1 MPDTEGRVIR
11 FNADISYRYPVT
23 TQRDRN
29 NAQRL
34 QQFMD
39 DTVDPFDRTTLK
51 GHVTA
56 TAFIV
61 DRQREYALML
71 HHRKL
76 NMWLPPGGHCDGN
89 ADVMNTAIRET
100 QEETGIKQVTVVGS
114 DIFDIDIHLIPANS
128 REPEHYH
135 YDVRFLM
142 EVDRNTL
149 TEINNDEALKLE
161 WVKIDR
167 LDDYTQLP
175 SVLVLRDKVEL
186 L

>member
-1 MPDTEGRVIR
+1 MPDTEARVIR

-23 TQRDRN
+23 TQRDRI

-39 DTVDPFDRTTLK
+39 DTVGPFDRTTLE

-89 ADVMNTAIRET
+89 ADVMETAIREI
-100 QEETGIKQVTVVGS
+100 QEETGIKQVTIIGT

-128 REPEHYH
+128 QEPEHYH

-149 TEINNDEALKLE
+149 TQMNNEEALNLE
-161 WVKIDR
+161 WINIAS
-167 LDDYTQLP
+167 LDDYTRLP
-175 SVLVLRDKVEL
+175 SVLVLRDKVERL
-186 L
+186 

>member
-1 MPDTEGRVIR
+1 MPDTEGMVLR
-11 FNADISYRYPVT
+11 FNADIRYRYPAT

-39 DTVDPFDRTTLK
+39 DTVEPFDRTTLT

-56 TAFIV
+56 TAFVV
-61 DRQREYALML
+61 DRQRKYTLML

-76 NMWLPPGGHCDGN
+76 DMWLPPGGHCDGN
-89 ADVMNTAIRET
+89 ADVLETAIRET
-100 QEETGIKQVTVVGS
+100 QEETGINQVTIIGS
-114 DIFDIDIHLIPANS
+114 DIFDIDIHLIPASS

-142 EVDRNTL
+142 EVDRNARTD
-149 TEINNDEALKLE
+149 INNDEALNLQ
-161 WVKIDR
+161 WIKIDR
-167 LDDYTQLP
+167 LEDYTRLP
-175 SVLVLRDKVEL
+175 SVLVLRDKVERL
-186 L
+186 

>member
-1 MPDTEGRVIR
+1 MPDTEGMVLR
-11 FNADISYRYPVT
+11 FNADISYRYPAI

-39 DTVDPFDRTTLK
+39 NTAYPFDRTTLQ

-89 ADVMNTAIRET
+89 ADVIDTAIRET
-100 QEETGIKQVTVVGS
+100 QEETGIKQLTLVGS
-114 DIFDIDIHLIPANS
+114 DIFDIDIHLIPENS

-142 EVDRNTL
+142 EVDRNIF
-149 TEINNDEALKLE
+149 TEKNNDEALNLE
-161 WVKIDR
+161 WIK
-167 LDDYTQLP
+167 LTFLEDYTQLP
-175 SVLVLRDKVEL
+175 SVLVLRDKVEML
-186 L
+186 